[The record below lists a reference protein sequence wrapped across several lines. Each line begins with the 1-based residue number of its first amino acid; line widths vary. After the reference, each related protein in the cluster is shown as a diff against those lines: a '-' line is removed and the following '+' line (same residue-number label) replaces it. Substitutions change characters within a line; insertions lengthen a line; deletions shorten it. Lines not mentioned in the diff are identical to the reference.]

1 MIKAILLVKGGC
13 AAKQKEGLSM
23 KKLSFILVCA
33 TAVFSLCGCGRESAE
48 NAASIR
54 FLNFKPEIASVYEKV
69 AGEYKNETGV
79 KLIVETAAANS
90 YESTLTAKMAT
101 NEAPT
106 IFQVNGPKG
115 YANWKDY
122 CANLDGTQ
130 IEGILTDKSLALSTD
145 EGVFGIPYVVEG
157 YGIIYN
163 EKIMNEFF
171 ALPDRET
178 GISSCDEI
186 RSFSDLKEVVE
197 EMTEKKDALG
207 IEGVFAATSL
217 KPGEDWRW
225 QTHLLN
231 VPVYYEFE
239 RENTDLESE
248 ETSNFNFIYA
258 ENFKNIFDLYLD
270 NSTVDRKLLGSKLV
284 SDSMAEFALGKCAMV
299 QNGNWAWSQIS
310 EVTGNVVNE
319 KDIKMMPIYMGI
331 ESEEGMG
338 LCIGTE
344 NYLCIN
350 RKASEE
356 QQKAAQDFLYW
367 LFSSDTGKKYVSE
380 ELDFI
385 TPFNT
390 FTEDEIPD
398 DPLAREVTH
407 WMNKDGTRTVPWYF
421 TIFPSQS
428 FKSNFGDDLL
438 MYAQGSKDWESVK
451 NETVADWKTES
462 KA

>member
-1 MIKAILLVKGGC
+1 MV
-13 AAKQKEGLSM
+13 
-23 KKLSFILVCA
+23 
-33 TAVFSLCGCGRESAE
+33 VFTFCGCGGKSAESAVTV
-48 NAASIR
+48 R
-54 FLNFKPEIASVYEKV
+54 FLNFKPEIASVYDEI
-69 AGEYKNETGV
+69 AADYKSETGV
-79 KLIVETAAANS
+79 KLVVETAAANS
-90 YESTLTAKMAT
+90 YESTLMAKMST

-130 IEGILTDKSLALSTD
+130 IEGILADKSLALSTD
-145 EGVFGIPYVVEG
+145 EGVFGIPYVMEG

-178 GISSCDEI
+178 GISSVDEI
-186 RSFSDLKEVVE
+186 RSFSALREVVE
-197 EMTEKKDALG
+197 EMTAKKEELG

-239 RENTDLESE
+239 REDVDLESS
-248 ETSNFNFIYA
+248 ETDNFKFTYA

-270 NSTVDRKLLGSKLV
+270 NSTVERRVLGSKLV

-310 EVTGNVVNE
+310 EVTGNVVSE
-319 KDIKMMPIYMGI
+319 KDIKMLPIYMGI
-331 ESEEGMG
+331 ENEESMG

-344 NYLCIN
+344 NYLCVN
-350 RKASEE
+350 KKASEE

-367 LFSSDTGKKYVSE
+367 LFSSDTGKNYVSE

-390 FTEDEIPD
+390 FTEEEIPD
-398 DPLAREVTH
+398 DPLAKEVAD
-407 WMNKDGTRTVPWYF
+407 WMRKEGIKTVPWYF
-421 TIFPSQS
+421 TIFPSQT
-428 FKSNFGDDLL
+428 FKSNLGDDLL

-462 KA
+462 EA